1 MVRSGH
7 AAGNSSDN
15 VGANYMREHYQPRP
29 ARRAESAL
37 DLIAAL
43 AIGLALAMLGLAYFD
58 ILWP

>member
-1 MVRSGH
+1 
-7 AAGNSSDN
+7 
-15 VGANYMREHYQPRP
+15 MREHYQPRP

-43 AIGLALAMLGLAYFD
+43 AIGLALAVLGLAYFD

>member
-1 MVRSGH
+1 
-7 AAGNSSDN
+7 
-15 VGANYMREHYQPRP
+15 MREHYQPRP

-37 DLIAAL
+37 DLIVAL

>member
-1 MVRSGH
+1 
-7 AAGNSSDN
+7 
-15 VGANYMREHYQPRP
+15 MREHYQPKP
-29 ARRAESAL
+29 VRRAESAL